1 MRPWAVFAGILWL
14 FAGSAVA
21 QTSPAFL
28 PLQLWKAAV
37 VRGNAG
43 PLKAIYSSEPAARI
57 SVVTK
62 SSSEIS
68 ADSEAAFWAGLKAT
82 RVELKIAETA
92 DPQPGIHQVNFE
104 ATVHTAPPGR
114 TLYVIV
120 TQVWQKQGDSWKV
133 LASQRTD
140 ERKLEQPLSVSEK
153 LYPEGVNAH
162 QEVRTALA
170 RAAKAHKR
178 VLVIF
183 GADWC
188 YDCHV
193 LDKAFH
199 RPDVAP
205 ILNANFE
212 VVHVDIGEG
221 NKNADLMDQY
231 QVPMDRKVPAV
242 AVLSSAG
249 KLLYSQRNG
258 EFKDARILGPEDLLT
273 FLNRWKPAGQD

>member
-1 MRPWAVFAGILWL
+1 M
-14 FAGSAVA
+14 
-21 QTSPAFL
+21 
-28 PLQLWKAAV
+28 PLQQWKAAV
-37 VRGNAG
+37 VRRNAVT
-43 PLKAIYSSEPAARI
+43 LKAIYSTEPAARI

-62 SSSEIS
+62 NSSEIS
-68 ADSEAAFWAGLKAT
+68 ADSEAAFWVGLKAT

-92 DPQPGIHQVNFE
+92 DPQPDVHQVNFE
-104 ATVHTAPPGR
+104 ATVHRAPPGR

-120 TQVWQKQGDSWKV
+120 TQVWQKQSDSWKV

-140 ERKLEQPLSVSEK
+140 ERKLEQPLSVAEK
-153 LYPEGVNAH
+153 LYPAGVNAH
-162 QEVRTALA
+162 EEVQAALDRA
-170 RAAKAHKR
+170 RKGHKR
-178 VLVIF
+178 VLVVF

-205 ILNANFE
+205 TLNGNFE

-221 NKNADLMDQY
+221 NKNADLMNQY
-231 QVPMDRKVPAV
+231 QVPIDRKIPAI
-242 AVLSSAG
+242 AVLDWNG

-258 EFKDARILGPEDLLT
+258 EFKDARILGPEDLLA
-273 FLNRWKPAGQD
+273 FLNQWKPGGRG